1 MKIIKIIAYLV
12 LTGCLP
18 VTSFAMGFELT
29 STAFQKNRMIP
40 QKYTCQG
47 QNISPNLRWKNAPQ
61 NTMSFALIMNDPDA
75 PAGNRVHWLVYN
87 LPSNTASLKQ
97 NASLPIEAVNGLNSW
112 NKPGYGGP
120 CPLSGTH
127 RYFFRLYALDTVL
140 PLLDTPQYDD
150 LINAMQSHILGQAI
164 LIGRYGK

>member
-1 MKIIKIIAYLV
+1 
-12 LTGCLP
+12 
-18 VTSFAMGFELT
+18 
-29 STAFQKNRMIP
+29 
-40 QKYTCQG
+40 
-47 QNISPNLRWKNAPQ
+47 
-61 NTMSFALIMNDPDA
+61 MNDPDA
-75 PAGNRVHWLVYN
+75 PAGNGVHWLVYN
-87 LPSNTASLKQ
+87 LPSNTASLEQ

-150 LINAMQSHILGQAI
+150 LIDAMQSHILGQAV